1 MNRTI
6 LAIATALL
14 SATTLFASSAQ
25 ACISCNYVPE
35 VVNTPHPAHAKK
47 KRVIVAKEQ
56 AARPAK
62 KRIAKTE
69 TAKLAPVAKKA
80 EPKKIETAAAEP
92 VQAPAVAEAPAAATT
107 EAPVERPVSASTL
120 LQGGGAKPADK
131 PAEETKVAEVEPV
144 GCKRFIPTAG
154 VTITVPCE

>member
-1 MNRTI
+1 MNRTS

-47 KRVIVAKEQ
+47 KRVIVAKQQ

-62 KRIAKTE
+62 KRVVKVE
-69 TAKLAPVAKKA
+69 TAKVAPVAKKA
-80 EPKKIETAAAEP
+80 EPKKVETAAAEP
-92 VQAPAVAEAPAAATT
+92 VQTPVVAEAPATT
-107 EAPVERPVSASTL
+107 EAPVERERPVSASTL
-120 LQGGGAKPADK
+120 LQGGGAE

-154 VTITVPCE
+154 VTVTVPCE

>member
-6 LAIATALL
+6 IAIATALL

-25 ACISCNYVPE
+25 ACISCNYTPE
-35 VVNTPHPAHAKK
+35 VVNTPHPAHARKQ
-47 KRVIVAKEQ
+47 RVIVAKQ

-62 KRIAKTE
+62 KRIAKVE

-80 EPKKIETAAAEP
+80 EPKKVETAAAEP
-92 VQAPAVAEAPAAATT
+92 VQAPAVTEAPATT
-107 EAPVERPVSASTL
+107 EAPVERPLSASTL

-131 PAEETKVAEVEPV
+131 SAEETKVAEVEPV

-154 VTITVPCE
+154 VTVTVPCE

>member
-1 MNRTI
+1 MNRTS

-47 KRVIVAKEQ
+47 KRLIVAKEQ

-62 KRIAKTE
+62 KRIAKPE
-69 TAKLAPVAKKA
+69 TAKVASVAKKA
-80 EPKKIETAAAEP
+80 EPKKVETAAAEP
-92 VQAPAVAEAPAAATT
+92 VQTPAVTEAPATT

-120 LQGGGAKPADK
+120 LQGGGAEPADK

>member
-1 MNRTI
+1 MNRTS
-6 LAIATALL
+6 LAIAAALL
-14 SATTLFASSAQ
+14 SAATLFASSAQ

-35 VVNTPHPAHAKK
+35 VVNTPHPAHARK

-56 AARPAK
+56 AARPAN
-62 KRIAKTE
+62 KRIAKVE
-69 TAKLAPVAKKA
+69 TAKAAPVARKA
-80 EPKKIETAAAEP
+80 EPKKVETAAAEP
-92 VQAPAVAEAPAAATT
+92 VQTQAVAETPATT

-131 PAEETKVAEVEPV
+131 PAEDTKVAEAEPV

-154 VTITVPCE
+154 VTISVPCE

>member
-25 ACISCNYVPE
+25 ACISCSYVPE
-35 VVNTPHPAHAKK
+35 VVNTPHPAHAAKK

-62 KRIAKTE
+62 KRVAKVE
-69 TAKLAPVAKKA
+69 TAKAEPVAKKA
-80 EPKKIETAAAEP
+80 EPKKIETAAAAP
-92 VQAPAVAEAPAAATT
+92 VQTPAVT
-107 EAPVERPVSASTL
+107 EASATETPVERPVSASTL
-120 LQGGGAKPADK
+120 LQSGGKK
-131 PAEETKVAEVEPV
+131 PAEETKVAEAEPI

>member
-14 SATTLFASSAQ
+14 SATTLFASSAK

-47 KRVIVAKEQ
+47 QRVIVAKEQ

-62 KRIAKTE
+62 KRIAKVE
-69 TAKLAPVAKKA
+69 TAKAAPVAKKA
-80 EPKKIETAAAEP
+80 EPKKVETAAAEP
-92 VQAPAVAEAPAAATT
+92 VQTPAVTEAPATT
-107 EAPVERPVSASTL
+107 EATVERERPVSASTL
-120 LQGGGAKPADK
+120 LQSGGAKPT
-131 PAEETKVAEVEPV
+131 EETKVAEVEPI